1 MKIINLTPH
10 SVEVYLES
18 QFVNLEQAN
27 PTTWFADEV
36 VGDPLGHYPSEG
48 VARMVVTTAVVKS
61 SVIPGEVVK
70 TVYGDPIGIPEDR
83 GWDYLLVSLPM
94 QSMCKSAELDCA
106 GQMIS
111 PYKVVRSRHNGSL
124 VLGCMGFTF

>member
-83 GWDYLLVSLPM
+83 GWDYLFRSLPM
-94 QSMCKSAELDCA
+94 QLYVQICRTGLWRADD
-106 GQMIS
+106 
-111 PYKVVRSRHNGSL
+111 
-124 VLGCMGFTF
+124 FTLQGGPFQT